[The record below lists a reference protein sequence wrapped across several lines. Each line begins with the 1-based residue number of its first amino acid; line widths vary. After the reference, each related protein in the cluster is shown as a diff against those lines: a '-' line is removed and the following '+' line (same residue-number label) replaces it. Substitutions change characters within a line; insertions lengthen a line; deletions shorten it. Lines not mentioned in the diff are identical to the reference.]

1 MAEQLNLNL
10 PDQRPPMDEY
20 AQRREREARRQAN
33 MSASGRDIGDIEPV
47 ANPERRE
54 ACRTDFLQFCKT
66 YFAEIFYLAFGEF
79 HIKTARRMQAAILH
93 GQRFALAMPRGSGK
107 SALCECAVL
116 WATLYGYR
124 HFPVIIAASDNLA
137 KKIFGTIKKALLFNP
152 KIKEDFPE
160 VCQPIAA
167 LENITNRCKGQTQH
181 GIPTDIGWGDEIVF
195 ACVKESKVGG
205 TIIMKASMTASI
217 RGLKYATPDGRE
229 VRPDMVVVDDPQTKE
244 SAKSAMQVKDR
255 LELINSDIAGMAGPE
270 ENMTIFVPCTV
281 IQRGDVADQLLDREL
296 NPIWQGIRY
305 QLLDGFPTNLPLW
318 QRYWNIR
325 MEALRNDRGVE
336 DSNRFYI
343 ENRQTMDDGCS
354 ATWPERFKPNEVSA
368 IQSAMNLY
376 FTNKSTF
383 MSEYQNTPAEDD
395 PGNEERLRP
404 EDVFKLMNRRPK
416 MQVPQAATHATMFID
431 VQKNLLYWAVM
442 AFADDFTSWLL
453 DYGAFPDQPRQMF
466 TTYDA
471 SPTYSDICPAGTGLE
486 GALTNALD
494 TLIPPWINKPLVR
507 EDGAELYIERCMIDA
522 GWGDSTD
529 AIYTYIR
536 ESGLASILMP
546 SKGVGI
552 TPAVRPF
559 SEYQR
564 RLGETVSQYEW
575 HVAPVKNRPQIR
587 LMRFDANWWKTFFR
601 NRAMTARGDRGGF
614 SVNESA
620 LSDRLRML
628 ADHLTSEYPVS
639 MSIAG
644 GRRCDVWKLPP
655 NKENHWLDCVVG
667 CMVAAS
673 ERGCKL
679 LIDPPTARGKEPK
692 PSANPHVSRQ
702 AAKRQAQ
709 AGQPRVIG
717 VGRSIGA
724 VRSIGAK

>member
-1 MAEQLNLNL
+1 MAQQLNFNL
-10 PDQRPPMDEY
+10 FDQQQNDY
-20 AQRREREARRQAN
+20 AQRREREARRQAT
-33 MSASGRDIGDIEPV
+33 MSASGRDIGDIAPV
-47 ANPERRE
+47 ADPERRE
-54 ACRTDFLQFCKT
+54 ACRQDFIAFCRT
-66 YFAEIFYLAFGEF
+66 YFAEIFYLPFGEF
-79 HIKTARRMQAAILH
+79 HIKTAKRMQAAILH

-116 WATLYGYR
+116 WAALYGYR
-124 HFPVIIAASDNLA
+124 HFPVIVAASDNLA
-137 KKIFGTIKKALLFNP
+137 KKIFGTIKKALQFNP
-152 KIKEDFPE
+152 KIKDDFPE

-195 ACVKESKVGG
+195 ACVKESAVGG

-217 RGLKYATPDGRE
+217 RGLKYATSDGKE

-244 SAKSAMQVKDR
+244 SAKSVTQVKDR

-325 MEALRNDRGVE
+325 MEDLRNDRGME

-354 ATWPERFKPNEVSA
+354 ATWPDRFKRNEVSA

-376 FTNKSTF
+376 FTNRETF

-395 PGNEERLRP
+395 PGNEERLKAD
-404 EDVFKLMNRRPK
+404 DVFGLMNRRPK
-416 MQVPQAATHATMFID
+416 LQVPQAATKIMMFID

-442 AFADDFTSWLL
+442 AFSDDFTSWLL

-471 SPTYSDICPAGTGLE
+471 SPTYSDICPAAAGLE
-486 GALTNALD
+486 GALTNALS
-494 TLIPPWINKPLVR
+494 TLVPKWLNRPFIR
-507 EDGAELYIERCMIDA
+507 EDGAELYIERCLIDA
-522 GWGDSTD
+522 GWGDSTN

-536 ESGLASILMP
+536 ESGFASILMP

-552 TPAVRPF
+552 TPTVKPF

-575 HVAPVKNRPQIR
+575 HIAPVKNHPQIR
-587 LMRFDANWWKTFFR
+587 LMRFDANWWKSFFR
-601 NRAMTARGDRGGF
+601 NRAMTARGEKGGF
-614 SVNESA
+614 SVNETA
-620 LSDRLRML
+620 LHDRFRLL

-639 MSIAG
+639 MSVNG
-644 GRRCDVWKLPP
+644 GRRCDVWKLTP

-673 ERGCKL
+673 ERGCRL
-679 LIDPPTARGKEPK
+679 LIDPPTASGKEPK
-692 PSANPHVSRQ
+692 ATNNPHVSARTPRP
-702 AAKRQAQ
+702 ARPN
-709 AGQPRVIG
+709 GQRTIG
-717 VGRSIGA
+717 VGRAITVGRAIGT
-724 VRSIGAK
+724 K